1 MEPGE
6 SVCAVLLGTAPAA
19 DKARNL
25 AESLRKCPYVA
36 SFTSAGA
43 LVIGV
48 YALPETRR
56 WWLTEA
62 EESPQVLSLV
72 KVAVLFT
79 DRIAASSPWTRGE
92 VRPGQ
97 QAGPCGADCPSCPL
111 YQHRCEGCPS
121 TVHYVASE

>member
-1 MEPGE
+1 MPGHN
-6 SVCAVLLGTAPAA
+6 VCAVLLGAAPTE
-19 DKARNL
+19 DVARKL
-25 AESLRKCPYVA
+25 AESLSACPYVT
-36 SFTSAGA
+36 SFTSTGT

-48 YALPETRR
+48 YALPEHRR
-56 WWLTEA
+56 WWLREA
-62 EESPQVLSLV
+62 EESPHVLSLV
-72 KVAVLFT
+72 KAAVLLT

-92 VRPGQ
+92 VQPGQ